1 LAGLVPQLW
10 LLLGGRYGGWLAV
23 VPLGTLLVHVGL
35 ERSRGRHTW
44 PVVATMTALTLAT
57 LAAQGLPEPIRW
69 AVQSLVASAGLASV
83 SLRLARHASIPAA
96 YRVPLVIGFGL
107 LALNHLLVAV
117 APAGPAWVAVRL
129 GPLVAGAVTLT
140 MTAWH
145 WGSDSGH
152 APARV
157 VDDLVID
164 LAASEQQVVSSRQRL
179 HDARSTLAGIRA
191 ARATLAGAGV
201 SAVERSELERALETE
216 IERLL
221 RLLAGE
227 TAQGPTR
234 LDDLLPPLVLTL
246 RQRGVDLRYQPVAA
260 EVAADP
266 DTVAEIVGNLVDNA
280 IEHAPGATVRL
291 VTDRVGA
298 NVLLSVVDDGPGVP
312 AELRDTVL
320 EVGARRP
327 GSRGEGLGLSAAA
340 QLAASAGGEL
350 RLLAVERG
358 AWFLLRLP
366 ASEAGQSTTTA
377 VD

>member
-1 LAGLVPQLW
+1 
-10 LLLGGRYGGWLAV
+10 
-23 VPLGTLLVHVGL
+23 
-35 ERSRGRHTW
+35 
-44 PVVATMTALTLAT
+44 
-57 LAAQGLPEPIRW
+57 
-69 AVQSLVASAGLASV
+69 
-83 SLRLARHASIPAA
+83 
-96 YRVPLVIGFGL
+96 
-107 LALNHLLVAV
+107 
-117 APAGPAWVAVRL
+117 
-129 GPLVAGAVTLT
+129 
-140 MTAWH
+140 
-145 WGSDSGH
+145 
-152 APARV
+152 
-157 VDDLVID
+157 
-164 LAASEQQVVSSRQRL
+164 
-179 HDARSTLAGIRA
+179 
-191 ARATLAGAGV
+191 
-201 SAVERSELERALETE
+201 VERSELERALETE